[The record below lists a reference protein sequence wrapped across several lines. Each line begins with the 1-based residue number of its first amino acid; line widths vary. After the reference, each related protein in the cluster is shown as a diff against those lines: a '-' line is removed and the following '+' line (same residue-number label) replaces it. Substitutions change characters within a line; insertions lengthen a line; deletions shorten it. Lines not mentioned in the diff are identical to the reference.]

1 MYFALKILLREGLTS
16 GQSIL
21 LYRTSLG
28 SWCNGSTTV
37 FGTVCRGS
45 NPCEPATFL
54 APQCIAELFLGLYD
68 SPTFSMPSA
77 RRKSLERVCDGAVSI
92 AQAEGVHYLGS
103 EGDLILLEVG
113 SGQYEF
119 SRKM

>member
-54 APQCIAELFLGLYD
+54 APQCIAELFWVYMIVLH
-68 SPTFSMPSA
+68 S
-77 RRKSLERVCDGAVSI
+77 VCLQRG
-92 AQAEGVHYLGS
+92 ENL
-103 EGDLILLEVG
+103 
-113 SGQYEF
+113 
-119 SRKM
+119 